1 MFYFSVVTRGVVWF
15 ILYPNTVPGTY
26 LEGEDGKEYTPF
38 ALGTPLYMTMGPSL
52 TVVPVKMYR
61 VWVHEWETDD
71 SDLWE
76 FV

>member
-1 MFYFSVVTRGVVWF
+1 M
-15 ILYPNTVPGTY
+15 
-26 LEGEDGKEYTPF
+26 EGEDGKEYTPF
-38 ALGTPLYMTMGPSL
+38 ALGTPLYMMMGPSL